1 MEKQLKKF
9 LDFNGK
15 TIYFLSVDGTYWVAI
30 KPICEALGVNFD
42 RQFKNL
48 MAHPALGQLYAKQH
62 MVGADKRVRQMISLP
77 ERYIYGWIFQIR
89 SESAELVAYQTKCC
103 DILFDYFHG
112 TITNRKELI
121 TEKAKRMAEMET
133 LEAKLRVDPDYAQL
147 VQLEGRIKT
156 LNQEL
161 AKQDKLMMSEQ
172 LGLFQ

>member
-30 KPICEALGVNFD
+30 KPICEAIGVD
-42 RQFKNL
+42 YEGQRKNL
-48 MAHPALGQLYAKQH
+48 KKDKFWDQLPSIQTVVA
-62 MVGADKRVRQMISLP
+62 ADKRSREMLCLP
-77 ERYIYGWIFQIR
+77 EQFIYGWICSIQ
-89 SESAELVAYQTKCC
+89 SSNPELIAYKKKCYQ
-103 DILFDYFHG
+103 LLYDYFHG